1 MAVITL
7 TVAQLAVH
15 GRISVDPI
23 APPPQPY
30 LSLLTL
36 ALDACRTII
45 EDYAGDDTPQA
56 TIDLAAVQMAMFI
69 YDKPTYTRRPAYA
82 FQFSGAEAL
91 LSNWHLPR
99 RVVVA

>member
-1 MAVITL
+1 MVVTL

-15 GRISVDPI
+15 GRISVDPTI
-23 APPPQPY
+23 APPEPY
-30 LSLLTL
+30 LGQLTL
-36 ALDACRTII
+36 ALDASRPII
-45 EDYAGDDTPQA
+45 EDYAGDDTPGA
-56 TIDLAAVQMAMFI
+56 TLDLAAAQMAMFI
-69 YDKPTYTRRPAYA
+69 YDKPSYTRRPAYA